1 MDPEAMYCLQMELVD
16 HPYCN
21 PHSMTVGYLG
31 KVALRNLPVFTWG
44 SSINDVTAIGGEGM
58 SILRRHYISLLN
70 KKRYNGLRRGS
81 KIVQN

>member
-1 MDPEAMYCLQMELVD
+1 
-16 HPYCN
+16 
-21 PHSMTVGYLG
+21 MTVGYLG

-70 KKRYNGLRRGS
+70 KKRDNGLRKGS